1 MRGSIRY
8 FFLVMGLLVFSGS
21 GAAQS
26 SANIQLQKVKV
37 NLRDQAVLLR
47 GAKFYAQNCMVCHT
61 MRYLA
66 NNTLAEKAGITLD
79 KMPLKQKEWWLNIV
93 PPDLSL
99 MAHERSANWLFTYLI
114 SFYKDPSRP
123 TGYNNLVVKD
133 VNMPNILAPFQGI
146 QILTPEGQQ
155 WVQGENFQKM
165 PYFRLL
171 ELVQSGSMSTEQ
183 LDQTL
188 SDLVS
193 FLVYASDPHRLE
205 RVYIGI
211 GVTIFL
217 VVFFVLAFLLKRIYW
232 KDLKQ

>member
-1 MRGSIRY
+1 
-8 FFLVMGLLVFSGS
+8 
-21 GAAQS
+21 
-26 SANIQLQKVKV
+26 
-37 NLRDQAVLLR
+37 
-47 GAKFYAQNCMVCHT
+47 
-61 MRYLA
+61 
-66 NNTLAEKAGITLD
+66 
-79 KMPLKQKEWWLNIV
+79 
-93 PPDLSL
+93 
-99 MAHERSANWLFTYLI
+99 
-114 SFYKDPSRP
+114 
-123 TGYNNLVVKD
+123 
-133 VNMPNILAPFQGI
+133 MPNILAPFQGI